1 MSVKVTG
8 LNQLLGDLE
17 KRFGKEKMQHVS
29 DAALMAG
36 AKVFVKELESQ
47 FETFRDTGASI
58 EEITISGLEWIG
70 GKRTVRIHWRGPE
83 ERYRVIHLNEF
94 GTIQNPNPKGKG
106 AIARAM
112 RNSESA
118 YIRAVEEAVR
128 RGI

>member
-1 MSVKVTG
+1 MSVKITG

-17 KRFGKEKMQHVS
+17 KRFGKVKMQQVS

-112 RNSESA
+112 RNSEKA